1 MKIFLSAVSGQF
13 QACRDALRS
22 DLSAV
27 GAEVVVQEDFQQHG
41 ASLLDKLERYIGSC
55 DRIIALV
62 GDAYGFEPE
71 ETVRP
76 AGQPRRSYTQ
86 WEYFFAMGERLDG
99 SRQAPKDIYL
109 YIGSPEFLAMHPVS
123 QAADAAQL
131 QQEFIKELYRSG
143 KDRNQFGLLHEL
155 RALVLR
161 DGFRLQIRAPQP
173 RNLSYSSLGRLFKGR
188 GRILTELQERL
199 QQNPGRAL
207 VIHGPA
213 GVGKTRVTI
222 EYALRHEAQYRALLA
237 AGASSREALHRNLA
251 ALCSTQ
257 VLSLPE
263 RGAKEQEVQVAAVLR
278 WLTEHSDWLLILD
291 NADTPEAAAAVEE
304 LLPRLHG
311 GHVIVTSRLSDWS
324 GSVES
329 FELELLS
336 LESAV
341 EFLLERTK
349 NRRVDDPSD
358 YHTAHELAK
367 VLDGLALGLEQAGA
381 FIYQMRCSFGDY
393 LGRWHAR
400 EQKVRTWHDARLM
413 QYPLS
418 IAVTW
423 DTSFEQLG
431 WAACVLLNLLCWLAP
446 EPVPRALITGAKLR
460 IQNAANE
467 TPAEEGDLEEA
478 LIELAGFSMI
488 KWETG
493 NQAFRIHRLVLEVIR
508 EQLPDEQRGA
518 ILQSALWMVNNYLP
532 SEPPPTDVRSWPI
545 WDTMGAHVRE
555 LISEAIKAR
564 IGHPTSQLAGMFGM
578 FIAE

>member
-41 ASLLDKLERYIGSC
+41 ASLLEKLERYIASC

-71 ETVRP
+71 EAARL
-76 AGQPRRSYTQ
+76 AGRPRRSYTQ
-86 WEYFFAMGERLDG
+86 WEYYLARGERLNG
-99 SRQAPKDIYL
+99 ARQASKDIFL

-123 QAADAAQL
+123 QADDAAQL
-131 QQEFIKELYRSG
+131 QQEFIKELLRSG
-143 KDRNQFGLLHEL
+143 KDRNQFGLLQEL

-161 DGFRLQIRAPQP
+161 DGFRLQMRAPQP
-173 RNLSYSSLGRLFKGR
+173 RNLPYSSLGRLFKGR
-188 GRILTELQERL
+188 GRILAELQEHL

-213 GVGKTRVTI
+213 GVGKTRLTI
-222 EYALRHEAQYRALLA
+222 EYALRHEARYRALLA
-237 AGASSREALHRNLA
+237 AGAGSHEALHRNLA
-251 ALCSTQ
+251 ALCSAQ
-257 VLSLPE
+257 VLSLPKRE
-263 RGAKEQEVQVAAVLR
+263 AKEQEVQVAAVLR
-278 WLTEHSDWLLILD
+278 WLSEHSDWFLILD
-291 NADTPEAAAAVEE
+291 NADTREAADAVEE
-304 LLPRLHG
+304 VLPRLQC
-311 GHVIVTSRLSDWS
+311 GHVMVTSRLSDWS

-336 LESAV
+336 LEPAV

-349 NRRVDDPSD
+349 NRRVNDPSD
-358 YHTAHELAK
+358 YHKAHELAK
-367 VLDGLALGLEQAGA
+367 VLEGLALGLEQAGA

-431 WAACVLLNLLCWLAP
+431 WAACVLINLLCCLAP

-493 NQAFRIHRLVLEVIR
+493 NQAFGIHRIR
-508 EQLPDEQRGA
+508 ARRDRYSDPTAKADLLPKR
-518 ILQSALWMVNNYLP
+518 
-532 SEPPPTDVRSWPI
+532 R
-545 WDTMGAHVRE
+545 
-555 LISEAIKAR
+555 
-564 IGHPTSQLAGMFGM
+564 
-578 FIAE
+578 